1 MNNIEKYEKKP
12 YLYDLYRWTGK
23 VDLKIFL
30 KWRFRPKY
38 KIVYLL
44 RKCQLNRKKNKLSFL
59 WYRLWY
65 EHYMTV
71 YGVDIG
77 AKAEIGPGFI
87 IRHLGGIAINSG
99 AKIGK
104 DVEILQGVTIGFERR
119 GKRMGNPTIGDRVWI
134 GSHAAIVG
142 NVKIG
147 NDVLIAPGA
156 YVNFDVPDNSIVLG
170 NPGKIIK
177 KDNAVEEYV
186 INILDIE
193 KKDIF
198 NNKHCH

>member
-1 MNNIEKYEKKP
+1 M
-12 YLYDLYRWTGK
+12 
-23 VDLKIFL
+23 
-30 KWRFRPKY
+30 
-38 KIVYLL
+38 
-44 RKCQLNRKKNKLSFL
+44 
-59 WYRLWY
+59 
-65 EHYMTV
+65 
-71 YGVDIG
+71 
-77 AKAEIGPGFI
+77 
-87 IRHLGGIAINSG
+87 
-99 AKIGK
+99 
-104 DVEILQGVTIGFERR
+104 TIGFERR